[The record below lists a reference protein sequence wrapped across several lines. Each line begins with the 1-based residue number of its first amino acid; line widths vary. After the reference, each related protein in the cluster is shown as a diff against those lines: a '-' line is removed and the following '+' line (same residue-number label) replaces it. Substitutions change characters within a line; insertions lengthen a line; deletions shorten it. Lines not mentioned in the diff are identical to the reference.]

1 MEGGGQGD
9 SRRILAHH
17 LITRVVQSPSMDQS
31 SLKTGGEPGVGASV
45 LSFQKRVPGMRKF
58 RAVSPVKDISL
69 FSIEK

>member
-1 MEGGGQGD
+1 MEATGQGD

-45 LSFQKRVPGMRKF
+45 LSFQKRVPGMREF
-58 RAVSPVKDISL
+58 RAVSSVKDISL
-69 FSIEK
+69 FSIDK